1 MSATF
6 QRRIQVV
13 VKDGSC
19 RISDVGFQPGSRVC
33 GAGRYV
39 VYFCI
44 LFVLFFFKSGN
55 VIAVLV
61 NFSFICGDAIGQ
73 FGNRGGIGF
82 ECQLAFN
89 SFAQIVDGCFGFG
102 RLSFG
107 CGSVFLCGTQ
117 IGRGGISGIA
127 NHVDTVLQ
135 SGKVAICQVIDLG
148 IA

>member
-1 MSATF
+1 M
-6 QRRIQVV
+6 
-13 VKDGSC
+13 
-19 RISDVGFQPGSRVC
+19 
-33 GAGRYV
+33 
-39 VYFCI
+39 
-44 LFVLFFFKSGN
+44 FFFKSGN